1 MIFFP
6 SNKKFESTDFI
17 NSYNKIEGE
26 WKDNI
31 INSKYAEKWYII
43 TQLGLYIEHW
53 NLLRMTI
60 ANDIMWCDIF
70 HLFVEQNKKTVM
82 EGNCWLNI
90 NIEGH
95 TDNVYCLFWYFKITP
110 FFSLTL
116 LFYYIKIIF
125 SLLVVWRKK
134 SLSFHGRD
142 IDFFDGIVLL
152 TSQSFYDIIMTYI
165 FQQLYYDIRVQQLS
179 LWKDLFHRKA
189 KFP

>member
-43 TQLGLYIEHW
+43 TQLELYIEHW

-95 TDNVYCLFWYFKITP
+95 TDNLYCLFWYFKITRL
-110 FFSLTL
+110 FSVTL
-116 LFYYIKIIF
+116 LFYCIKIMF
-125 SLLVVWRKK
+125 FLLVVWREKK
-134 SLSFHGRD
+134 LVFSWKRHWD
-142 IDFFDGIVLL
+142 IEFFDGVVLL
-152 TSQSFYDIIMTYI
+152 TSQSFYDIIITYI

-179 LWKDLFHRKA
+179 LWKERKA

>member
-43 TQLGLYIEHW
+43 TQLELYIEHW
-53 NLLRMTI
+53 NLLRITI
-60 ANDIMWCDIF
+60 ANDIMWRDIF

-95 TDNVYCLFWYFKITP
+95 TDNLYCLFWYFKITRL
-110 FFSLTL
+110 FSVTL
-116 LFYYIKIIF
+116 LFYCIKIMF
-125 SLLVVWRKK
+125 FLLVVWREKK
-134 SLSFHGRD
+134 LVFSWKRHWD
-142 IDFFDGIVLL
+142 IEFFDGVVLL
-152 TSQSFYDIIMTYI
+152 TSQSFYDIIITYI

-179 LWKDLFHRKA
+179 LWKERKA